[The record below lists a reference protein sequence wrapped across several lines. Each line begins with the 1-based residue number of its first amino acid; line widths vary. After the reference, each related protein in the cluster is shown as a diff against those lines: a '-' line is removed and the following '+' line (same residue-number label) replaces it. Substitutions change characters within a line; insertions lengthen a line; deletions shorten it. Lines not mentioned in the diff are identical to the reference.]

1 MFQEDRKFPRSTPGM
16 GSIRQITRTVK
27 GKTYT
32 YYQVRYTEGYDPGT
46 GKQIQRSI
54 TGKTPNEVAQKMRTV
69 ICAMESGTYVPPN
82 KLTLGQWL
90 DTWTEEYI
98 GNVKSST
105 AAAYKASIRT
115 HIKPRLG
122 AVRLDALTTHMI
134 QTFVN
139 FAH

>member
-1 MFQEDRKFPRSTPGM
+1 M
-16 GSIRQITRTVK
+16 GNIHQITRTVK

-90 DTWTEEYI
+90 DTWAEQYI

-115 HIKPRLG
+115 HIKPKLG

-134 QTFVN
+134 QTFYKGLLEPAEDRRVCLRRR
-139 FAH
+139 